1 MAYADYAYY
10 TGTYK
15 GKTIPS
21 SAFDTLA
28 MRATAYLDMISNS
41 ETTTQLTTYTTEV
54 KNAMCAVA
62 EDMLINTETGRGISS
77 ESVAGN
83 SVSYDNVKRSGL
95 RFQAAKMYLWN
106 TGLLY
111 SGVY

>member
-15 GKTIPS
+15 GKVIPS

-28 MRATAYLDMISNS
+28 MRATAYLDMISYG
-41 ETTTQLTTYTTEV
+41 ETTAQLADYTDAI

-62 EDMLINTETGRGISS
+62 EDMLLNPETGRGITS

-83 SVSYDNVKRSGL
+83 SVSYDNAKRSGL
-95 RFQAAKMYLWN
+95 RFQAAKLYLWN

-111 SGVY
+111 SGV